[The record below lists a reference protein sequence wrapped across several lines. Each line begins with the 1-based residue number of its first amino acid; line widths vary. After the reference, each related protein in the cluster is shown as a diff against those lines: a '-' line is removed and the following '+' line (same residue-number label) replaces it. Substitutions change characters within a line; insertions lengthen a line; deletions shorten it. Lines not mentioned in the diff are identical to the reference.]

1 MTAERRAPSQE
12 EGAAVLKAGDVL
24 AALDDALEEHERWMS
39 RWRRAL
45 VCRIPPDPDLLQ
57 EDQHLATEFGRW
69 YTIHADDPLLQ
80 QPALGDLWRC
90 YLEVHSLSRVLAERA
105 TDAKPVPVGEYD
117 ELVRR
122 EDEFRSRARRLR
134 DAFRKAV
141 SELDPLTGLS
151 TRAAMAAELEAEY
164 ARAAGG
170 GSATGRG
177 LAIALA
183 DIDRFKQVNDVHG
196 HAVGDEVLRAVAGRF
211 LSRLRPSD
219 SIYRY
224 GGEEFLVSLPN
235 ASPGVARSVLERL
248 REALEERPVGLEN
261 GEELHVTASFGVAA
275 AAPGVGLK
283 TVIERADEALY
294 EAKRGGRNRVVGWRA
309 DEPGRD
315 KIYDGGDDG
324 E

>member
-1 MTAERRAPSQE
+1 MTAERRAPPDAQ
-12 EGAAVLKAGDVL
+12 GAAVLKAGDVL
-24 AALDDALEEHERWMS
+24 AALDDALEEQERWMS

-69 YTIHADDPLLQ
+69 YTAHVDDPLLQ
-80 QPALGDLWRC
+80 QPALGDLWRS
-90 YLEVHSLSRVLAERA
+90 YLEVHSLARVLAERA
-105 TDAKPVPVGEYD
+105 TAARPVPVGEYD

-122 EDEFRSRARRLR
+122 EDEFRSRTRRLR

-151 TRAAMAAELEAEY
+151 TRAAMTAELEAEY
-164 ARAAGG
+164 ARAVGAGA
-170 GSATGRG
+170 ATGRG
-177 LAIALA
+177 LAVALA

-211 LSRLRPSD
+211 LSRLRPTD

-248 REALEERPVGLEN
+248 RESLEERPIGLEN
-261 GEELHVTASFGVAA
+261 GEELPVTASFGVAA
-275 AAPGVGLK
+275 AKPGVDLK
-283 TVIERADEALY
+283 TLIERADEALY
-294 EAKRGGRNRVVGWRA
+294 AAKRAGRNRVVGWR
-309 DEPGRD
+309 DEKSGRETFD
-315 KIYDGGDDG
+315 DGGDDG